1 MGNSYLMKFTNLIIL
16 NSTLNLMPYEEF
28 HSLFETVYDLTNM
41 KAVWCFTATVFI
53 SEQVCYLTKRNLLY
67 SHLVSN

>member
-1 MGNSYLMKFTNLIIL
+1 
-16 NSTLNLMPYEEF
+16 MPYEEF